1 MTDAELLE
9 VTYFAPWA
17 IGLYLFVVFVI
28 MVTYYQWRWAKTCKN
43 YIQVLVAQQGGG
55 GDFFLAPK
63 AGGSVEIKNPK
74 TEEVR
79 TWPVNELATI
89 EVPYPGVGFV
99 PAFLQKTIRLAIVNE
114 GDWEPMLNR
123 SPHREK
129 IASPDVVEFL
139 QSLAEETEDAKK
151 KAAITKVVNGLAT
164 GPTREMIAN
173 PAMLGDLMRSSV
185 MKALAT
191 VSNDLVDLLKGVNA
205 KLGKVV
211 GLNPMI
217 VYIGLGLIIILLAV
231 TLYMIMPIVSSIG
244 DLGVVSDKLDAIM
257 NALGVTGTVTP

>member
-1 MTDAELLE
+1 MTEAGLIEAQ
-9 VTYFAPWA
+9 YFMPWHIA
-17 IGLYLFVVFVI
+17 LYLFVVFVF
-28 MVTYYQWRWAKTCKN
+28 MVVYYEWKWAKICKN

-63 AGGSVEIKNPK
+63 AGGQVTIKNSQ
-74 TEEVR
+74 TDEER

-89 EVPYPGVGFV
+89 EVPYPGVGFI

-139 QSLAEETEDAKK
+139 QALVEDTEDAKK
-151 KAAITKVVNGLAT
+151 KAAITKLVGGLAT

-173 PAMLGDLMRSSV
+173 PATLGDLMRSSV

-191 VSNDLVDLLKGVNA
+191 VSTDLVDLLKGVNA

-211 GLNPMI
+211 GPNPMI
-217 VYIGLGLIIILLAV
+217 VYIGLGLITILLAV
-231 TLYMIMPIVSSIG
+231 TLYMIVPIVSSIG
-244 DLGVVSDKLDAIM
+244 DLGNVSDKLDAIM
-257 NALGVTGTVTP
+257 KALGVVGGQ

>member
-1 MTDAELLE
+1 MTDAALIEAA
-9 VTYFAPWA
+9 YFQPWHIA
-17 IGLYLFVVFVI
+17 LYLFVVFVG
-28 MVTYYQWRWAKTCKN
+28 MVVFFQWKWAKTCKN

-74 TEEVR
+74 TDDVR
-79 TWPVNELATI
+79 LWPVNELATI

-99 PAFLQKTIRLAIVNE
+99 PTFLQKTIRLAIVNE

-139 QSLAEETEDAKK
+139 QSLAEGMEDKK
-151 KAAITKVVNGLAT
+151 TKGAITKLVGGLAT

-173 PAMLGDLMRSSV
+173 PATLGDLCRSTV

-191 VSNDLVDLLKGVNA
+191 VSTDLVELLKNVNT
-205 KLGKVV
+205 KLGKTG
-211 GLNPMI
+211 GLNPLY
-217 VYIGLGLIIILLAV
+217 VYIGGGLILILLAY
-231 TLYMIMPIVSSIG
+231 TLYQIMPIVSSIG
-244 DLGVVSDKLDAIM
+244 DLSNVSNKLDAIM
-257 NALGVTGTVTP
+257 KSLGITGG

>member
-1 MTDAELLE
+1 MTEAELIKA
-9 VTYFAPWA
+9 TYFSNLH
-17 IGLYLFVVFVI
+17 IFLYLFVVFVG
-28 MVTYYQWRWAKTCKN
+28 MVVYYEWRWAKTCKN

-63 AGGSVEIKNPK
+63 AGGQVTIKNPQ
-74 TEEVR
+74 TDEER

-89 EVPYPGVGFV
+89 EIPYPGVGFV
-99 PAFLQKTIRLAIVNE
+99 PTFLQKTIRLAIVNE

-139 QSLAEETEDAKK
+139 QLLADETGDDKK
-151 KAAITKVVNGLAT
+151 KAVINKMVKGLAT

-173 PAMLGDLMRSSV
+173 PATLGDLMRSSV

-191 VSNDLVDLLKGVNA
+191 VSTDLVDLLKSVNA

-211 GLNPMI
+211 GPNPMI
-217 VYIGLGLIIILLAV
+217 VYIGLGLIIILLAF
-231 TLYMIMPIVSSIG
+231 TIYQIMPIVSSIG
-244 DLGVVSDKLDAIM
+244 DLGELSDKLDTIM
-257 NALGVTGTVTP
+257 KALGVVGGQ

>member
-1 MTDAELLE
+1 MTEAGLIEAQ
-9 VTYFAPWA
+9 YFMPWH
-17 IGLYLFVVFVI
+17 IGLYLFVVFVF
-28 MVTYYQWRWAKTCKN
+28 MVVYYEWKWAKTCKN
-43 YIQVLVAQQGGG
+43 NIQVLVAQRGGG

-63 AGGSVEIKNPK
+63 MGGEITIKNPN
-74 TEEVR
+74 TDEVR

-123 SPHREK
+123 SPHRDN
-129 IASPDVVEFL
+129 IASPNVVDFL
-139 QSLAEETEDAKK
+139 QSLADETEDPKK
-151 KAAITKVVNGLAT
+151 KTAITKMVKVLAT

-173 PAMLGDLMRSSV
+173 PATLGDLMRSSV

-191 VSNDLVDLLKGVNA
+191 VSTDLVDLLKSVNA

-211 GLNPMI
+211 GPNPMI
-217 VYIGLGLIIILLAV
+217 VYIGLGLVIILLAV

-244 DLGVVSDKLDAIM
+244 DLGDLSDKLDAIM
-257 NALGVTGTVTP
+257 KALGVVGGQ

>member
-1 MTDAELLE
+1 MTEGALIEA
-9 VTYFAPWA
+9 TYFAPWH
-17 IGLYLFVVFVI
+17 IGLYLFVVFVF
-28 MVTYYQWRWAKTCKN
+28 MVVYYEWKWAKTCKN
-43 YIQVLVAQQGGG
+43 NIQVLVAQQGGG

-63 AGGSVEIKNPK
+63 AGGQVTITNPQ
-74 TEEVR
+74 TDEVR

-99 PAFLQKTIRLAIVNE
+99 PNFLQKTIRLAIVNE

-139 QSLAEETEDAKK
+139 QLLADETEDAKK
-151 KAAITKVVNGLAT
+151 KATITKMVNGLAT

-173 PAMLGDLMRSSV
+173 PATLGDLMRSSV

-191 VSNDLVDLLKGVNA
+191 VSTDLVDLLKSVNA

-211 GLNPMI
+211 GPNPMI
-217 VYIGLGLIIILLAV
+217 VYIGLGLTIILLGF
-231 TLYMIMPIVSSIG
+231 TLFQIMPIVSSIG
-244 DLGVVSDKLDAIM
+244 DLGDLSDKLDAIM
-257 NALGVTGTVTP
+257 KALGIAGGQ

>member
-1 MTDAELLE
+1 MITEAELIE
-9 VTYFAPWA
+9 ATYFAPWHIA
-17 IGLYLFVVFVI
+17 LYLFVVFVI
-28 MVTYYQWRWAKTCKN
+28 MVVFYQWKWAKTCKN
-43 YIQVLVAQQGGG
+43 NIQVLVAQQGGG

-63 AGGSVEIKNPK
+63 AGGQVTIINQQ
-74 TEEVR
+74 TDDTR

-139 QSLAEETEDAKK
+139 QALADDTEDAKK
-151 KAAITKVVNGLAT
+151 KAAIAKMVKGLAT
-164 GPTREMIAN
+164 GPTREMIAD
-173 PAMLGDLMRSSV
+173 PAILGNLMRSSV

-191 VSNDLVDLLKGVNA
+191 VSTDLVELLKSVNA
-205 KLGKVV
+205 KLGKAG
-211 GLNPMI
+211 GLKPII
-217 VYIGLGLIIILLAV
+217 VYIGLGLITILLV
-231 TLYMIMPIVSSIG
+231 FTLYQIMPIMSSI
-244 DLGVVSDKLDAIM
+244 DAIM
-257 NALGVTGTVTP
+257 KALGMATGGQ

>member
-1 MTDAELLE
+1 MTEAELIE
-9 VTYFAPWA
+9 ATYFAPWH

-28 MVTYYQWRWAKTCKN
+28 MVVYFEWKWAKTCKN

-63 AGGSVEIKNPK
+63 TGGSVEIINPK

-79 TWPVNELATI
+79 IWPVNELATI

-123 SPHREK
+123 SPHRDK

-139 QSLAEETEDAKK
+139 QSLAEESEDAKK
-151 KAAITKVVNGLAT
+151 KAAILKMVKGLAT
-164 GPTREMIAN
+164 GPTREMIAD
-173 PAMLGDLMRSSV
+173 PAILGSLMRSSV

-191 VSNDLVDLLKGVNA
+191 VSTDLVELLKSVNA
-205 KLGKVV
+205 KLGKTG
-211 GLNPMI
+211 GLNPLY
-217 VYIGLGLIIILLAV
+217 VYVVLGLILILLAV
-231 TLYMIMPIVSSIG
+231 TLYQIMPIMSSIG
-244 DLGVVSDKLDAIM
+244 DLGNLSDKLDAIM
-257 NALGVTGTVTP
+257 KALGVAGG

>member
-1 MTDAELLE
+1 MTEASLVEAQ
-9 VTYFAPWA
+9 YFMPWH
-17 IGLYLFVVFVI
+17 IGLYLFVLFVI
-28 MVTYYQWRWAKTCKN
+28 MVVYYEWKWAKTCKN
-43 YIQVLVAQQGGG
+43 NIQVLVAQQGGG

-63 AGGSVEIKNPK
+63 AGGQVTIKNSQ
-74 TEEVR
+74 TNEER
-79 TWPVNELATI
+79 TWALNELATI

-139 QSLAEETEDAKK
+139 QSLADETEDAKK
-151 KAAITKVVNGLAT
+151 KVVILKMVKGLAT

-173 PAMLGDLMRSSV
+173 PATLGDLMRSSV

-191 VSNDLVDLLKGVNA
+191 VSTDLVDLLKSVNA

-211 GLNPMI
+211 GPNPMI
-217 VYIGLGLIIILLAV
+217 VYIGLGLTIILLAF
-231 TLYMIMPIVSSIG
+231 TLYQIMPIVSSIG
-244 DLGVVSDKLDAIM
+244 DLGDLSDKLDAIM
-257 NALGVTGTVTP
+257 KALGVVGGQ

>member
-1 MTDAELLE
+1 MTEAGLVEAQ
-9 VTYFAPWA
+9 YFMPWH
-17 IGLYLFVVFVI
+17 IGLYLFVVFVF
-28 MVTYYQWRWAKTCKN
+28 MVVYYQWKWAKTCKN

-55 GDFFLAPK
+55 GDFLLAPK
-63 AGGSVEIKNPK
+63 SGGQVTIKNSR
-74 TEEVR
+74 TDEER

-89 EVPYPGVGFV
+89 EVPYPGVGFI

-139 QSLAEETEDAKK
+139 QLLADETDDAKK
-151 KAAITKVVNGLAT
+151 KSAITKMVKGLAT

-173 PAMLGDLMRSSV
+173 PATLGDLMRSSV

-191 VSNDLVDLLKGVNA
+191 VSTDLVDLLKSVNA

-211 GLNPMI
+211 GPNPMI
-217 VYIGLGLIIILLAV
+217 VYIGLGLIIILLAF
-231 TLYMIMPIVSSIG
+231 TLYQIMPIVSSIG
-244 DLGVVSDKLDAIM
+244 DLGELSDKLDAIM
-257 NALGVTGTVTP
+257 KALGVVGGQ